1 MIFVIHAFYK
11 WLARRWILT
20 LADMPELPTVK
31 CNMNMRILI
40 TVEDREKVL
49 EKLYDLVKDYN
60 ERIYVAIYMLL
71 SYPSIR
77 PIELLRLKERDIIWN
92 FRKIRITDRKN
103 KDWAKVVPILDDD
116 FEKMASLEK
125 GFPEQHV
132 FRYNEKS
139 AKGRAKSCDSF
150 GERLLREWWY
160 RACAKVG
167 IKGVDF

>member
-77 PIELLRLKERDIIWN
+77 PIELLRLKERDII
-92 FRKIRITDRKN
+92 
-103 KDWAKVVPILDDD
+103 
-116 FEKMASLEK
+116 
-125 GFPEQHV
+125 
-132 FRYNEKS
+132 
-139 AKGRAKSCDSF
+139 
-150 GERLLREWWY
+150 
-160 RACAKVG
+160 
-167 IKGVDF
+167 